1 MLDAQKAIILG
12 HPSYVWRFGQERRL
26 DLVRRYVPL
35 EKRRIL
41 DVGCGVGAY
50 VSRFMQLSEATCGVD
65 VDPDRVREAH
75 RRGARDTLAA
85 SAERLPFRDA
95 AFDLVYLNE
104 VIEHVGD
111 DRLTIQEACRVTR
124 EGGWVVIYAPNRLY
138 PFETHGFYLGSR
150 YVFGNIPLLNY
161 LPDRL
166 RRIFVP
172 HARAYRAGDI
182 RRLCADLPLASVIH
196 TYVFPGFDGIAAR
209 WPRLAALLRAV
220 LYFLEGTPLR
230 IFGLSHFVVLRKG
243 TVSVS

>member
-1 MLDAQKAIILG
+1 MLDAQKAIVLG

-26 DLVRRYVPL
+26 NLVRRHVPL
-35 EKRRIL
+35 EGQRIL

-50 VSRFMQLSEATCGVD
+50 VSRFMQLSATTCGID
-65 VDPDRVREAH
+65 LDPQRVREAH
-75 RRGARDTLAA
+75 RRGAGNTLAA
-85 SAERLPFRDA
+85 SAERLPFRTA
-95 AFDLVYLNE
+95 TFDLVMLNE

-111 DRLTIQEACRVTR
+111 DRRTIQEACRVTR
-124 EGGWVVIYAPNRLY
+124 QGGCVVIYAPNRLY

-150 YVFGNIPLLNY
+150 YIFGNVPLLNY

-172 HARAYRAGDI
+172 HVRAYRARDI
-182 RRLCADLPLASVIH
+182 RRLYAGLPVSPVIH
-196 TYVFPGFDGIAAR
+196 SYVYPGFDGIAAR
-209 WPRLAALLRAV
+209 WPHLAAVLRRA

-243 TVSVS
+243 AASVA